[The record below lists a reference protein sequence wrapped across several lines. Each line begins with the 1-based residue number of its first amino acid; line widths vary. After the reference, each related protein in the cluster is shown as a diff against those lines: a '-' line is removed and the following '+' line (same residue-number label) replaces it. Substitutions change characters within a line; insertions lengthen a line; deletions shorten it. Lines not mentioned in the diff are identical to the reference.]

1 MKCEIFDP
9 MYVETQKLAPCY
21 TEAKG
26 WPVQYQGPGV
36 TICLVENGWECSCDK
51 LLKITLAAR
60 QAVKAAAAVAWAA
73 VAVAVVAATTPTTT
87 TTKQVSWHLGLPG
100 WLSVSTCT
108 HHNYGLLVVW
118 GLWLRTPSWTK
129 GDTSTAQQWG
139 RPCRAAL
146 CQLCFKACM
155 KAEKWN
161 CLPLPFLLGPGP
173 FKSSLLAWH
182 SSEWASGGH

>member
-1 MKCEIFDP
+1 MLLVQELGEGLSDWTVLQPFRIALDTLCGATVPRQKNGKEWNGRVHLYFAFADYAEAAQKKIKSYKSFFLTFFPYLKCEIFDP

-73 VAVAVVAATTPTTT
+73 VAVAVVAATTTTTT
-87 TTKQVSWHLGLPG
+87 TTKQVS
-100 WLSVSTCT
+100 
-108 HHNYGLLVVW
+108 
-118 GLWLRTPSWTK
+118 
-129 GDTSTAQQWG
+129 
-139 RPCRAAL
+139 
-146 CQLCFKACM
+146 
-155 KAEKWN
+155 
-161 CLPLPFLLGPGP
+161 
-173 FKSSLLAWH
+173 
-182 SSEWASGGH
+182 